1 MMKYSVERKEKRE
14 EAGWNVVVFETEKE
28 RTDWLVRNCDE
39 VEGEWFTNE
48 HNDEVR
54 LHDFETHNADEVL
67 HAVCNCLDILE
78 ERPWQ
83 KNFPIVD
90 VCSDLSIF
98 DWWRDTLSKSQ
109 LKKMRS
115 FLDEAIK
122 LGYTGYVCFKVGASG
137 CANGM
142 WAHKEETT
150 TGYSPDG
157 EFLYRSFTPDYT
169 CWEVRAADGKTYPT
183 GDQWDSI
190 KTKKQLEEL
199 VNQINSNT
207 VPKRPALKITF
218 LRDGEEF
225 TDTTEGEITFNEEGR
240 VCFKTL
246 YFSYALETKNVVKIE
261 SIQL

>member
-14 EAGWNVVVFETEKE
+14 EAGWNYVVFESEKE
-28 RTDWLVRNCDE
+28 RADWLKRNCDE
-39 VEGEWFTNE
+39 IDGIWLTFK

-54 LHDFETHNADEVL
+54 LHDFETNNAEEVL
-67 HAVCNCLDILE
+67 QRVEECISILE
-78 ERPWQ
+78 ESKYR
-83 KNFPIVD
+83 KNFAMTE
-90 VCSDLSIF
+90 VCHELSIF

-109 LKKMRS
+109 LKKMKG
-115 FLDEAIK
+115 FLEEAIK

-142 WAHKEETT
+142 WAHKEETK
-150 TGYSPDG
+150 TGYSPSDS

-183 GDQWDSI
+183 GEQWNTI

-199 VNQINSNT
+199 VKQINTNT
-207 VPKRPALKITF
+207 VPTRPALKVTY

-225 TDTTEGEITFNEEGR
+225 TDTTESEITFEDGR
-240 VCFKTL
+240 VCFKTM
-246 YFSYALETKNVVKIE
+246 YFNYRLEAVNVVKIE